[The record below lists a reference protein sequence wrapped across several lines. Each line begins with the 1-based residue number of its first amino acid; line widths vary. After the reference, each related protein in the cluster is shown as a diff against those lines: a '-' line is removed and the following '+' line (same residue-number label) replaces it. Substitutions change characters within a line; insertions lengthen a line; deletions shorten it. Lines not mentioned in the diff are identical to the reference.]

1 MVSTSGRLALLAAGA
16 DAVPG
21 VPFDVDLDVDDSADA
36 VSAWCKHHGWHLV
49 STEVLPS
56 GRVRHRVRQGLGI
69 DPIADLDPDR
79 RPGARLWLYTNF
91 HCNLA
96 CDYCCVSSSP
106 RAERRLL
113 PLETI
118 RRLAGEAT
126 ECGVQAIYIT
136 GGEPFLRS
144 DIADVIGCCAAAA
157 PTTVLTNAMLFA
169 SGRRRWL
176 DACPRENVVL
186 QISLDSSDPKLH
198 DLHRGLGSHAA
209 ATAGITIARELG
221 FRLRIA
227 ATLDAADHESEAAV
241 HRFCDE
247 LGLDQSSRVIRRIAR
262 QGVATE
268 GLTISRASVIPE
280 ICVADG
286 KVWWHPVGATD
297 PALQVFDH
305 VPRLHDVIEAVSDEF
320 TRYRLETDLVAASF
334 PCA

>member
-1 MVSTSGRLALLAAGA
+1 MSTAGRLTLLAAGT

-21 VPFDVDLDVDDSADA
+21 VPFDVDLDAGDSADS
-36 VSAWCKHHGWHLV
+36 VSAWCKHRGWHLV

-56 GRVRHRVRQGLGI
+56 GLVRHRVRQGLGI

-106 RAERRLL
+106 KAARRLL
-113 PLETI
+113 SMEMI
-118 RRLAGEAT
+118 RRLADEASA
-126 ECGVQAIYIT
+126 CGVQTIYIT

-144 DIADVIGCCAAAA
+144 DIADIIAYCAAAA

-169 SGRRRWL
+169 GGRRRWL
-176 DACPRENVVL
+176 DECPRENVVL
-186 QISLDSSDPKLH
+186 QISLDSSDPALH
-198 DLHRGLGSHAA
+198 DLHRGLGSHTAA
-209 ATAGITIARELG
+209 VAGIMIAHELG

-227 ATLDAADHESEAAV
+227 ATLDATDHDSEEAV

-280 ICVADG
+280 ICIADD

-305 VPRLHDVIEAVSDEF
+305 VPSLHDVITAVSDEF